1 MINKET
7 SSTHKPK
14 VLFYVQ
20 HLLGIGHLKR
30 AATLSRAMEAA
41 GLAVTIVSG
50 GKSVPGVNIG
60 SAQLIQLPPMRSKD
74 EHFSVML
81 DDNDQPVDD
90 GLRSARRDMLLNTVA
105 KLKPSLVLT
114 ELFPFGRRH
123 LRGEI
128 IPMIEAALNLS
139 PRPKIICSVRDI
151 LVEPSKKERGPEM
164 VEMVQRYYDH
174 VLVHGDPDLVP
185 FDETFPLASRI
196 ADRLSYTG
204 YIVDPPPHQKVSN
217 GIGTDEVIVSAGGG
231 ALSEP
236 LFSAAIDA
244 RSQTVF
250 AKNIWRLLAGPS
262 LPPDAYDRLQS
273 KITDGV
279 ILERARPDFTSM
291 LANCALSV
299 SQGGY
304 NTVMDILAT
313 QTRAVIAPY
322 AGGKETEQ
330 TLRARLLSADNL
342 FQVVWEQ
349 DLSTENLAGAINT
362 AAARAKPTPDGI
374 ATDGAERSAALLANL
389 VGHEAGTAS

>member
-1 MINKET
+1 MINKGAAT
-7 SSTHKPK
+7 TPNPK

-41 GLAVTIVSG
+41 GFAVTIVSG
-50 GKSVPGVNIG
+50 GKTVPGINIG
-60 SAQLIQLPPMRSKD
+60 NAHFIQLPAMRSKD

-90 GLRSARRDMLLNTVA
+90 GLRSARRDMLLDTIA
-105 KLKPSLVLT
+105 TLKPNLVLT

-139 PRPKIICSVRDI
+139 PQAKIICSVRDI

-185 FDETFPLASRI
+185 FDKTFPLASQI

-204 YIVDPPPHQKVSN
+204 YIVDPPKN
-217 GIGTDEVIVSAGGG
+217 GSAVGRDEVIVSAGGG

-244 RSQTVF
+244 RPQTVF
-250 AKNIWRLLAGPS
+250 AKNVWRLLAGPS
-262 LPPDAYDRLQS
+262 LPPDAYKRLES
-273 KITDGV
+273 RITDGI

-291 LANCALSV
+291 LANCALSI

-304 NTVMDILAT
+304 NTVMDVLAAR
-313 QTRAVIAPY
+313 TRAVIAPY

-349 DLSTENLAGAINT
+349 DLSTETLAKAVN
-362 AAARAKPTPDGI
+362 AAAAHGKPSSGGI
-374 ATDGAERSAALLANL
+374 ASDGANKSAALLSNL
-389 VGHEAGTAS
+389 VGHKASVAS

>member
-1 MINKET
+1 MINKGAAT
-7 SSTHKPK
+7 TPNPK

-41 GLAVTIVSG
+41 GFAVTIVSG
-50 GKSVPGVNIG
+50 GKTVPGINIG
-60 SAQLIQLPPMRSKD
+60 SAHFIQLPAMRSKD

-90 GLRSARRDMLLNTVA
+90 GLRSARRDMLLDTIA
-105 KLKPSLVLT
+105 TLKPSLVLT

-123 LRGEI
+123 LRNEI

-139 PRPKIICSVRDI
+139 PQAKIICSVRDI

-185 FDETFPLASRI
+185 FDKTFPLASQI
-196 ADRLSYTG
+196 GDRLSYTG
-204 YIVDPPPHQKVSN
+204 YIVDPPQNAGEV
-217 GIGTDEVIVSAGGG
+217 GLDEIIVSAGGG

-244 RSQTVF
+244 RPQTVF
-250 AKNIWRLLAGPS
+250 ANNVWRLLAGPS
-262 LPPDAYDRLQS
+262 LPPDAYKRLES
-273 KITDGV
+273 RITDGI

-291 LANCALSV
+291 LANCALSI

-304 NTVMDILAT
+304 NTVMDVLAAR
-313 QTRAVIAPY
+313 TRAVIAPY

-349 DLSTENLAGAINT
+349 DLSTETLAKAVN
-362 AAARAKPTPDGI
+362 AAAAHGKPSSGGI
-374 ATDGAERSAALLANL
+374 ASDGANKSAALLSNL
-389 VGHEAGTAS
+389 VGHKASLAS